1 MQRILP
7 QSFTKVRATSA
18 LSTQA
23 SWQKRHLAWLTAAV
37 FLPLSLMVTAYGVV
51 EYGPSEPVNV
61 RQVTQQLITPNIIS
75 VQSDTPFWREE
86 IIQTGDGLGKLFN
99 KLSIS
104 DSQAWDFIRT
114 DPAARV
120 LYELS
125 AGRLIRAQTTPD
137 GRLVQMS
144 YLNKAGELIQ
154 VIRDGEQ
161 LRTQIA
167 PAVAEKYTQ
176 QKSGT
181 ISSSFYGA
189 TDAIGLPDEI
199 AQQLIEAFDQKVD
212 FHNNLKA
219 GDHFSVIYE
228 VEKSGGEDLRTGRI
242 LAAQFTN
249 NGQTHEVF
257 WFAGAG
263 IEGAYFDQNGE
274 TSGQSFLANP
284 VKFSRISSGFSRRF
298 HPVLFKWKSHKG
310 VDYAAPTGTP
320 VYSAADGVVSRVTQD
335 GGYGKFIEIKHGDQ
349 YSTLYAH
356 LSAFAKGLKAGQSIK
371 KGDVIGAVG
380 RTGRVTGPHL
390 HYEFKVKG
398 TQVNPLTLKLPNSKP
413 LNATQLAQFKPH
425 VLRTK
430 QQLALLSKV
439 ELAKLD

>member
-1 MQRILP
+1 MKRILP

-51 EYGPSEPVNV
+51 EYGPIEPVNV
-61 RQVTQQLITPNIIS
+61 RQVTQQLITPKIIS
-75 VQSDTPFWREE
+75 AQSDTPFWREE

-99 KLSIS
+99 KLSIN
-104 DSQAWDFIRT
+104 DNQAWEFIRT
-114 DPAARV
+114 DPSAKV

-137 GRLVQMS
+137 GRLLQMS
-144 YLNKAGELIQ
+144 YLNKAGNLIQ
-154 VIRDGEQ
+154 VIRNGEQ
-161 LRTQIA
+161 LSTQIA
-167 PAVAEKYTQ
+167 PAVSEKYTQ

-189 TDAIGLPDEI
+189 TDAIGLPDEV
-199 AQQLIEAFDQKVD
+199 AQQLIEAFEQKVD
-212 FHNNLKA
+212 FHNSLKA

-249 NGQTHEVF
+249 NGQTHEIY

-274 TSGQSFLANP
+274 TSGQSFMSSP
-284 VKFSRISSGFSRRF
+284 VKFSRISSGFSRRY

-320 VYSAADGVVSRVTQD
+320 IYSAADGVVTRVTRD
-335 GGYGKFIEIKHGDQ
+335 AGYGKFVEIKHGDQ

-356 LSAFAKGLKAGQSIK
+356 MSAFAKGLKAGQSIK
-371 KGDVIGAVG
+371 KGEVIGAVG

-413 LNATQLAQFKPH
+413 LNATQLAQFKPQMM
-425 VLRTK
+425 RTK

>member
-7 QSFTKVRATSA
+7 QSFTKVRATRA

-51 EYGPSEPVNV
+51 EYGPREQVNV
-61 RQVTQQLITPNIIS
+61 RQVTQQLATPTLIS
-75 VQSDTPFWREE
+75 AQSDTPFWREE

-99 KLSIS
+99 KLSIN
-104 DSQAWDFIRT
+104 DSQAWEFIRT

-125 AGRLIRAQTTPD
+125 AGRLIRAQTTAD
-137 GRLVQMS
+137 GRLLQMS

-154 VIRDGEQ
+154 LIRDGEQ

-167 PAVAEKYTQ
+167 PAIAEKYTQ

-199 AQQLIEAFDQKVD
+199 AQQLIEAFDQKID
-212 FHNNLKA
+212 FHNSLKA

-398 TQVNPLTLKLPNSKP
+398 TQVDPLTLNLPNSKP

>member
-1 MQRILP
+1 MTP
-7 QSFTKVRATSA
+7 HS
-18 LSTQA
+18 
-23 SWQKRHLAWLTAAV
+23 
-37 FLPLSLMVTAYGVV
+37 GVK
-51 EYGPSEPVNV
+51 
-61 RQVTQQLITPNIIS
+61 
-75 VQSDTPFWREE
+75 E

-99 KLSIS
+99 KLSIN
-104 DSQAWDFIRT
+104 DNQAWEFIRT
-114 DPAARV
+114 DPSAKV

-137 GRLVQMS
+137 GRLLQMS
-144 YLNKAGELIQ
+144 YLNKAGNLIQ

-167 PAVAEKYTQ
+167 PAVTEKYTQ

-189 TDAIGLPDEI
+189 TDAIGLPDEV
-199 AQQLIEAFDQKVD
+199 AQQLIEAFEQKVD
-212 FHNNLKA
+212 FHNSLKA

-249 NGQTHEVF
+249 NGQKHEIY

-274 TSGQSFLANP
+274 TSGQSFLSSP

-320 VYSAADGVVSRVTQD
+320 IYSAADGVVTRVTRD
-335 GGYGKFIEIKHGDQ
+335 AGYGKFIEIKHGDQ

-356 LSAFAKGLKAGQSIK
+356 LSAFAKGLKPGQSIK
-371 KGDVIGAVG
+371 KGEVIGAVG

-390 HYEFKVKG
+390 HYEFKIKG

-413 LNATQLAQFKPH
+413 LNATQLAQFKPQM
-425 VLRTK
+425 LRTK

>member
-1 MQRILP
+1 MKRILP

-61 RQVTQQLITPNIIS
+61 RQVTQQLITPTIVS
-75 VQSDTPFWREE
+75 AQSDTPFWREE

-99 KLSIS
+99 KLSIN
-104 DSQAWDFIRT
+104 DNQAWEFIRT
-114 DPAARV
+114 DPSAKV

-137 GRLVQMS
+137 GRLLQMS
-144 YLNKAGELIQ
+144 YLNKAGNLIQ

-167 PAVAEKYTQ
+167 PAVTEKYTQ

-189 TDAIGLPDEI
+189 TDAIGLPDEV
-199 AQQLIEAFDQKVD
+199 AQQLIEAFEQKVD
-212 FHNNLKA
+212 FHNSLKA

-249 NGQTHEVF
+249 NGQKHEIY

-274 TSGQSFLANP
+274 TSGQSFLSSP

-320 VYSAADGVVSRVTQD
+320 IYSAADGVVTRVTRD
-335 GGYGKFIEIKHGDQ
+335 AGYGKFIEIKHGDQ

-356 LSAFAKGLKAGQSIK
+356 LSAFAKGLKPGQSIK
-371 KGDVIGAVG
+371 KGEVIGAVG

-413 LNATQLAQFKPH
+413 LNATQLAQFKPQM
-425 VLRTK
+425 LRTK